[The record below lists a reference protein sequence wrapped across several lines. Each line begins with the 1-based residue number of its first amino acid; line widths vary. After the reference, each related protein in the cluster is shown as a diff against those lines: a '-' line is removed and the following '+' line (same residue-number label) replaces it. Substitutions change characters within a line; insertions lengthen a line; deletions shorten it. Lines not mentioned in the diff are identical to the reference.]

1 MLHKL
6 RRRLILQY
14 TVLTALILNVALFAS
29 GYINILHIKSYHLEI
44 FNNLKNSIEYKISTD
59 TVISNTWLSELEV
72 SNQLIIGIEENGI
85 PFFYKGSWTPPTDRA
100 TMIAMAKETAQ
111 AEGLPITAVT
121 AGGGNNQ
128 SSVFMLKG
136 SKKEPAYGY
145 VSLLPIKNGYKILT
159 LIQFCPS
166 LQTQINKLLLF
177 FGMLDF
183 AGVLLLFFCS
193 SFLVKLVLKPV
204 EESQQRQQ
212 EFIAAASHD
221 LRTPLAVIQA
231 NASALLVEG
240 VKPKQYVPVIAQE
253 CQRMSKLIGDL
264 LVLSSSDAGS
274 WRLHPELIDTETY
287 LIELYD
293 SFSMVCQKRNHLL
306 ELKLQETALPKLCAD
321 KDRLTQVLGILID
334 NAISYSPEQSMITL
348 YPYCKKN
355 TFCLEVIDH
364 GTGIAKEQREQVF
377 RRFYR
382 GDKSRND
389 GSHFGLGLSIAREL
403 MELQDGK
410 ISVKETKGGGAA
422 FLIEIPLPR
431 NK

>member
-6 RRRLILQY
+6 KRRLILQY

-29 GYINILHIKSYHLEI
+29 CYINILHVKSYHLEI

-59 TVISNTWLSELEV
+59 SVISNTWLSELEA
-72 SNQLIIGIEENGI
+72 SNQLIISIEENGA
-85 PFFYKGSWTPPTDRA
+85 PFFYKGSWLPPTDRA
-100 TMIAMAKETAQ
+100 TMIALAKKTAQ
-111 AEGLPITAVT
+111 SEASSVT
-121 AGGGNNQ
+121 PMSTGDGNNK
-128 SSVFMLKG
+128 SSVFLFKG
-136 SKKEPAYGY
+136 SKKETAYGY
-145 VSLLPIKNGYKILT
+145 VSQLPIKNGYKSLT
-159 LIQFCPS
+159 LIQFCPK
-166 LQTQINKLLLF
+166 LQAQINKLLLF
-177 FGMLDF
+177 FGMLDL

-193 SFLVKLVLKPV
+193 SFLVKLVLRPV
-204 EESQQRQQ
+204 AESQQRQQ
-212 EFIAAASHD
+212 EFVAAASHD
-221 LRTPLAVIQA
+221 LRTPLAVIQT

-240 VKPKQYVPVIAQE
+240 AQPKQYVPVITQE
-253 CQRMSKLIGDL
+253 CSRMSKLIGDL

-293 SFSMVCQKRNHLL
+293 SFSMVCQKGNHSL
-306 ELKLQETALPKLCAD
+306 ELMLQEADLPQLCVD

-334 NAISYSPEQSMITL
+334 NAISYSPEKSMITL
-348 YPYCKKN
+348 YPYCRKN

-364 GTGIAKEQREQVF
+364 GTGITKEQREQVF
-377 RRFYR
+377 HRFYR

-403 MELQDGK
+403 MELQGGK
-410 ISVKETKGGGAA
+410 ISVRDTKGGGAT
-422 FLIEIPLPR
+422 FLIELPLTK